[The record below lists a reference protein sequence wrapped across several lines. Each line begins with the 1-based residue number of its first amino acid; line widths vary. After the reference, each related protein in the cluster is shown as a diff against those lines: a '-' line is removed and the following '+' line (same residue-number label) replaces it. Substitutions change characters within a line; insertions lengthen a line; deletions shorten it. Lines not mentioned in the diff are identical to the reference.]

1 MDQDRSDESRPGPI
15 RLPHERTPEEIRE
28 ALTGDPLD
36 RMRRQLMASFEP
48 MLAETRERAERD
60 SAIQERIAV
69 ALEGIHAEMVEAR
82 EHPRFMP
89 TGMMVVKENSAEHL
103 QAKFAAGVPGSGV
116 KRPT

>member
-1 MDQDRSDESRPGPI
+1 MDQDDDARPGQPI
-15 RLPHERTPEEIRE
+15 RFSHEPTPDEVRE

-36 RMRRQLMASFEP
+36 LTRRQLMASFEP

-60 SAIQERIAV
+60 SAVQVRIAV
-69 ALEGIHAEMVEAR
+69 ALEGIHAELVEAR

-89 TGMMVVKENSAEHL
+89 TGMMVVKENSPEHL

-116 KRPT
+116 KRPV